1 MNTRELMNSSVSKA
15 MIYILF
21 GSLGPVMSSLQ
32 SEFYGLTSSFSQLAG
47 SISHVLPTQGSHV
60 SCQSSL
66 RWLNGKVYQCMLKRP
81 CKFATKHWHC
91 NICKGVV
98 TISITI
104 SNTAISLSWF
114 QRKKRQ
120 LRGQYEKDL
129 TMFHSGFC
137 KKPFAKERLR
147 KYIQIIVKP
156 KKIQE
161 SILKYLKVNTQ

>member
-47 SISHVLPTQGSHV
+47 SISHILPTQGSHV

-114 QRKKRQ
+114 QRKKDSYGANMRKTWLCFILVFVKSRLQ
-120 LRGQYEKDL
+120 
-129 TMFHSGFC
+129 
-137 KKPFAKERLR
+137 KKG
-147 KYIQIIVKP
+147 
-156 KKIQE
+156 
-161 SILKYLKVNTQ
+161 